1 MNLFQN
7 IKSHLSTLF
16 AGTAACSLLFST
28 TPVSADASQDATLAQ
43 STDALDAAAT
53 PLRARTDTTRIVTPT
68 EHANRGDTG
77 NTRPIGRHGMD
88 DDTTAT
94 PAKPQRPVSRVMH
107 RMETTSTDS
116 GATLLFSDSPEYA
129 TEDGILYQ
137 DTVRGAARVL
147 YYHVNRMKAPKK
159 VAVVLENVGG
169 GTSLVTI
176 ARGGASQPSPNYLDV
191 GKGTQALYFDAQGT
205 QRFFLKAG
213 ERRVLVEDMDK
224 TILRPEDLVYGCYDF
239 LSSQPVRASVVICPA
254 TTDPADFVRR
264 ARVLPADEL
273 RLRGTFANAD
283 RTIRP
288 KATYNPADGKIQYFL
303 LADNE
308 TDKYRTGV
316 DATDGSA
323 VLNYGNSGILYH
335 VQVPLAGM
343 EKTQCYL
350 SPFGGTYAGA
360 LRVKTAVGL
369 SRLILTPYGMT
380 FFGAGSDHM
389 TETASITKARE
400 SGLAMLTD
408 SMELSDIGQYNARTA
423 PTFEFSPPGAS
434 NLPVAI
440 LLMPAE

>member
-1 MNLFQN
+1 MNPIQKL
-7 IKSHLSTLF
+7 KSHLSTLF
-16 AGTAACSLLFST
+16 AGTAACSLLFGA
-28 TPVSADASQDATLAQ
+28 TPASAGAPHDAPIIAPTN
-43 STDALDAAAT
+43 ALDDNAVALRT
-53 PLRARTDTTRIVTPT
+53 PADTTRVVTPT
-68 EHANRGDTG
+68 EHANRGNTG

-88 DDTTAT
+88 DDANAT
-94 PAKPQRPVSRVMH
+94 PAKPQRPVSRLMH

-323 VLNYGNSGILYH
+323 VLNYGNYGILYH

-440 LLMPAE
+440 ILMPAE